1 MNIVVF
7 VVSVL
12 VEQYREEL
20 IVNIIVLVASV
31 WGGVRREIL

>member
-1 MNIVVF
+1 VNIVVF